1 MNAAMGI
8 GETTYSGVR
17 RAKAA
22 TLSGWEHCHSIE
34 TCNEE
39 SAARIEKEEK
49 PEKKRPRAHA
59 GEPTFA
65 AKQHVVLSHHE
76 PRIG

>member
-49 PEKKRPRAHA
+49 PEKNDQGLMRAC
-59 GEPTFA
+59 
-65 AKQHVVLSHHE
+65 QHSLQNNT
-76 PRIG
+76 